1 MVDIVNEGRKV
12 AVVNKFTDLDLFFSA
27 HPITGDVTKRTDSDA
42 IKRSV
47 RNIVECNKYERPFKP
62 NFGCSLRDRLFTLD
76 TDRRINRLKR
86 EIIEQIESLE
96 PRVTDVQVNL
106 STENNTLNVTVYYII
121 KNGYRD
127 DKISVNIT
135 RVR

>member
-1 MVDIVNEGRKV
+1 MTEIVNEGKKV
-12 AVVNKFTDLDLFFSA
+12 ALENKFSDLDLFFSA
-27 HPITGDVTKRTDSDA
+27 HPITGDVTRRTDSDA

-76 TDRRINRLKR
+76 TERRINRLRR
-86 EIIEQIESLE
+86 EIIEQVESLE

-106 STENNTLNVTVYYII
+106 SAENNTLNVTVYYVI

-127 DKISVNIT
+127 DKVSLNIT

>member
-1 MVDIVNEGRKV
+1 MAEIVNEGKKV
-12 AVVNKFTDLDLFFSA
+12 ALENKFSDLDLFFSA
-27 HPITGDVTKRTDSDA
+27 HPITGDVTRRTDSDA

-76 TDRRINRLKR
+76 TERRINRLRR
-86 EIIEQIESLE
+86 EIIEQVESLE

-106 STENNTLNVTVYYII
+106 SAENNTLNVTVYYVI

-127 DKISVNIT
+127 DKVSLNIT